1 METSTNKPQKAQI
14 DKLSKPIAKK
24 VAIIGAGPGG
34 LAAAIALQKQGFDV
48 QVYEKAQEL
57 RPAGTGLGLLPN
69 GLNCLEAIEPG
80 LVEAI
85 KRSGCPVRQAILK
98 NINGETIRANP
109 TSRYL
114 EKYGQPLVTVWWW
127 RLQQTL
133 ASRLPSD
140 IIHLNHNCIGFE
152 QNDSGVEIYFDNG
165 KRVHADLLL
174 GADGLRSAIRKNLI
188 RDGEPRY
195 LGSMCWRSVI
205 KYNQELLNPDEMAFI
220 KGNQQIMYLLNV
232 GDGHIC
238 WITRKLSPDCSVSHS
253 PAEVKSRVLHE
264 LADWGESLRALVE
277 ATEAEKILE
286 GPTCDRLPLNSWSQG
301 RVTLLGDAAHPMA
314 PALAQGANTS
324 FEDAYELAYSLSHSS
339 SIEEAFSSY
348 EKRRIE
354 RTQIIQSRSA
364 LGEMRYYE
372 TDSEESSRSS
382 SPQATNN
389 DFQDWLCHYQPSAIA
404 PNKLL

>member
-1 METSTNKPQKAQI
+1 METTTNKQEKGQI
-14 DKLSKPIAKK
+14 DKVSKPIAKK

-48 QVYEKAQEL
+48 QVYEKAQEF

-80 LVEAI
+80 IVETL
-85 KRSGCPVRQAILK
+85 KRSGCQVRQAILK
-98 NINGETIRANP
+98 NTNGDTIRANP

-140 IIHLNHNCIGFE
+140 IIHLNHQCMGFE
-152 QNDSGVEIYFDNG
+152 QNDNGVEISFDNG
-165 KRVHADLLL
+165 KRVHADLLI
-174 GADGLRSAIRKNLI
+174 GADGLKSAIRKNLI
-188 RDGEPRY
+188 GDGEPRY

-205 KYNQELLNPDEMAFI
+205 KYNHELLNPDEMAFI
-220 KGNQQIMYLLNV
+220 KGNKQIMYLLNV

-238 WITRKLSPDCSVSHS
+238 WITRKLSPDCSLSHS
-253 PAEVKSRVLHE
+253 AAEVKSRVLNE
-264 LADWGESLRALVE
+264 LAGWGEPLRAIVE
-277 ATEAEKILE
+277 ATAAEKILE

-301 RVTLLGDAAHPMA
+301 KVTLLGDAAHPMA

-324 FEDAYELAYSLSHSS
+324 FEDAYELAHSLSHSS

-348 EKRRIE
+348 EKRRLE

-389 DFQDWLCHYQPSAIA
+389 DFQDWLCNYQPSVNGITEY
-404 PNKLL
+404 P

>member
-1 METSTNKPQKAQI
+1 METSTNKPEKAQI
-14 DKLSKPIAKK
+14 DELSKPIAKK

-48 QVYEKAQEL
+48 QVYEKAHEF

-85 KRSGCPVRQAILK
+85 KLSGCQVRQAILK

-152 QNDSGVEIYFDNG
+152 QNDRGVEIYFDNAE
-165 KRVHADLLL
+165 RVNADLLI

-188 RDGEPRY
+188 GDGEPRY

-220 KGNQQIMYLLNV
+220 KGNQQIVYLLNV
-232 GDGHIC
+232 GDEHIC
-238 WITRKLSPDCSVSHS
+238 WITRKLSPDCSLSRS

-264 LADWGESLRALVE
+264 FAGWGESLRAIVE

-286 GPTCDRLPLNSWSQG
+286 GPTCDRLPLTSWSQG

-324 FEDAYELAYSLSHSS
+324 FEDAYELAHSLAHSS
-339 SIEEAFSSY
+339 SIEEALSSY
-348 EKRRIE
+348 EKHRIE

-372 TDSEESSRSS
+372 ADSEESSRSS

-389 DFQDWLCHYQPSAIA
+389 DFQDWLINYQPSASG
-404 PNKLL
+404 